1 MNPCRTAAHLI
12 FPSLLNL
19 PANVKLF
26 SICFSLILLTC
37 LLGFSGA
44 PLHAQGVTVEV
55 STLPRVGVSIG
66 GPLGGGVTEIV
77 SNDLKRTG
85 MISPVGSG
93 SGDYLATGDASDSG
107 VNGRLVNKRTGADVF
122 NQTFDGKGRMAAHE
136 FADAITQAVTGL
148 PGFASSKL
156 AFIAKPGSSK
166 ELYLAD
172 MDGYNARAITH
183 DGTISAS
190 PDLSHDGTK
199 LSYTSYKSGYPDVY
213 LIDLNSGNRT
223 RIAFYPGINTGPNFS
238 PDGSLIALTL
248 SKDGNPEIYTM
259 TTDGGSL
266 TRITRTRGAE
276 TSPSWSPTGDRL
288 VYSSDDRGSP
298 QLFISSSTATSDESD
313 MDHLV
318 TGNSYCTK
326 PDWSPDGKWIAF
338 TTRIGGQF
346 QIGVFDVAARTA
358 QLITTAGGQDPSW
371 TRDSRHLV
379 YSNNGHLYILDT
391 VSRLSLPIPTGVSG
405 SGEPTVSR

>member
-1 MNPCRTAAHLI
+1 LVLFAGLSG
-12 FPSLLNL
+12 FP
-19 PANVKLF
+19 
-26 SICFSLILLTC
+26 
-37 LLGFSGA
+37 GA
-44 PLHAQGVTVEV
+44 QLHGQGVTVEV
-55 STLPRVGVSIG
+55 STLPRVGVSIS

-93 SGDYLATGDASDSG
+93 SGDYLATGEASESG
-107 VNGRLVNKRTGADVF
+107 VIGQLLNKKSGEVAV
-122 NQTFDGKGRMAAHE
+122 NQTFTGKGRLAAHE

-156 AFIAKPGSSK
+156 AFVAGSVRTQ
-166 ELYLAD
+166 ELFLAD
-172 MDGYNARAITH
+172 MDGFNARAITH

-190 PDLSHDGTK
+190 PSLNHDGTK
-199 LSYTSYKSGYPDVY
+199 LAYTSYKSGYPDVY
-213 LIDLNSGNRT
+213 LIDLVSGNRT
-223 RIAFYPGINTGPNFS
+223 RIAFFPGINTGPDFS

-259 TTDGGSL
+259 SLDGGSL
-266 TRITRTRGAE
+266 TRITRTRGGE
-276 TSPSWSPTGDRL
+276 TSPSWSPAGDRL

-298 QLFISSSTATSDESD
+298 QLFVSSSTSTSDSSD
-313 MDHLV
+313 WDHLV
-318 TGNSYCTK
+318 TGNAYCTK

-358 QLITTAGGQDPSW
+358 QLITTAGGEDPDW

-379 YSNNGHLYILDT
+379 YSNNGRLYLLDT
-391 VSRLSLPIPTGVSG
+391 VSRQSLPIETKVSG
-405 SGEPTVSR
+405 CGEPTVSR

>member
-1 MNPCRTAAHLI
+1 MAVHLI

-19 PANVKLF
+19 PANVKLSSTCLSF
-26 SICFSLILLTC
+26 LILFAGGSGF
-37 LLGFSGA
+37 LGT
-44 PLHAQGVTVEV
+44 PLHGQGVTVEV
-55 STLPRVGVSIG
+55 STLPRVGISIS
-66 GPLGGGVTEIV
+66 GPLGSGVTEIV

-85 MISPVGSG
+85 MISPVGGG
-93 SGDYLATGDASDSG
+93 SGDFLASGEAGESG
-107 VNGRLVNKRTGADVF
+107 VTGRLVSKKTGAEVF
-122 NQTFDGKGRMAAHE
+122 SQTFDGKGRLAAHE

-156 AFIAKPGSSK
+156 AFIASGGGSK

-172 MDGYNARAITH
+172 MDGYNVREVTH

-190 PDLSHDGTK
+190 PSLSRDGTK
-199 LSYTSYKSGYPDVY
+199 LAYTSYKSGYPDVY
-213 LIDLNSGNRT
+213 LIDLGSGNRT
-223 RIAFYPGINTGPNFS
+223 RIAFFPGINTGPSFS

-248 SKDGNPEIYTM
+248 SKDGNPELYTM
-259 TTDGGSL
+259 SLDGGSL
-266 TRITRTRGAE
+266 TRLTRTRGAE

-298 QLFISSSTATSDESD
+298 QLFISSASGVSD

-326 PDWSPDGKWIAF
+326 PDWSPDGKSIAF
-338 TTRIGGQF
+338 TARVAGQF
-346 QIGVFDVAARTA
+346 QIGLFDVASRTA
-358 QLITTAGGQDPSW
+358 QLITTAGGEDPAW

-379 YSNNGHLYILDT
+379 YSNNGRLHLLDT
-391 VSRLSLPIPTGVSG
+391 VSRQSLPIETKVSG
-405 SGEPTVSR
+405 CGEPTVSR